1 MSASQANPLVNLVLK
16 QTPLFQAHKSQG
28 GKLIDFGGWEM
39 PVQYS
44 GVIQE
49 HNAVRN
55 HVGLFDVSHMGEIQV
70 SGRGSVEY
78 LNGLTLN
85 DVAALKVGQAQYS
98 AICLPTGKVIDDI
111 VIYRRGHDSFFICV
125 NASNAAKDFAWLEEN
140 LPKQGVQLENVSDF
154 YGQIAIQGPKSR
166 ELLQAF
172 CDTQIQDLPY
182 YHFVEAKILGAPSI
196 VARTGY
202 TGELGFEIYIPSN
215 LTVKIWNSLRE
226 GKDGI
231 KPELCGLGA
240 RDTLRLEM
248 GYLLYGNDM
257 DETTSALECG
267 LSWITKFQK
276 PQFMGREALL
286 QEKKAG
292 SSRKLVGFEL
302 LDKGIARHGFAIY
315 DSVESAQSMG
325 CVTSGT
331 HSPSLKKSI
340 GLAYLPA
347 NMASLDTPF
356 WVDIRGDRKAARVTK
371 KPFYTQGTAQK

>member
-1 MSASQANPLVNLVLK
+1 
-16 QTPLFQAHKSQG
+16 
-28 GKLIDFGGWEM
+28 
-39 PVQYS
+39 
-44 GVIQE
+44 
-49 HNAVRN
+49 
-55 HVGLFDVSHMGEIQV
+55 
-70 SGRGSVEY
+70 
-78 LNGLTLN
+78 
-85 DVAALKVGQAQYS
+85 
-98 AICLPTGKVIDDI
+98 
-111 VIYRRGHDSFFICV
+111 
-125 NASNAAKDFAWLEEN
+125 
-140 LPKQGVQLENVSDF
+140 
-154 YGQIAIQGPKSR
+154 
-166 ELLQAF
+166 LQAF

-257 DETTSALECG
+257 DETTSALDCG

-286 QEKKAG
+286 QEKQAG